1 MKFAHEAFEEL
12 FPDIEIPNIEIK
24 YSGRF
29 SAYNANVKYKHGVL
43 NNELNF
49 ALSKNWRKVDDSIK
63 KGLIQSLMLK
73 IYRRKYNNLPKK
85 TVYTDLYNNF
95 TKNLHMSIEKTK
107 AEPLLVD
114 SFQRVN
120 QIYHKDSVEQP
131 NLEWGEYSKRTLG
144 IYNYQTDTIKISKY
158 FENAPNEFIDIIMH
172 HEILHKRLKFKCN
185 SSKTY
190 HHSTE
195 FKKLEKEFN
204 EYEKTNKEMQ
214 NYIRYK
220 RMPIVRAQNVSVMEN
235 LDKWPNHTN
244 NQINKNH
251 KQFNLKKWLFG

>member
-1 MKFAHEAFEEL
+1 MKFAYEAFEEL
-12 FPDIEIPNIEIK
+12 FPEKEIPNIEIK
-24 YSGRF
+24 YSNRF
-29 SAYNANVKYKHGVL
+29 SSYNANVKYKHNGL

-73 IYRRKYNNLPKK
+73 IYKKKYENLPKK
-85 TVYTDLYNNF
+85 TIYIDLYNNF

-107 AEPLLVD
+107 AEPSLVE

-120 QIYHKDSVEQP
+120 QKYHSDSVEQP

-144 IYNYQTDTIKISKY
+144 TYNYQTDTIKISKY
-158 FENAPNEFIDIIMH
+158 FENADKKFLDIVMH

-190 HHSTE
+190 HHSAE
-195 FKKLEKEFN
+195 FKKLEKEFI
-204 EYEKTNKEMQ
+204 EFEKTNKEMQ
-214 NYIRYK
+214 NFIRYRK
-220 RMPIVRAQNVSVMEN
+220 LPIARTQYVASN
-235 LDKWPNHTN
+235 KN
-244 NQINKNH
+244 NQLKQN
-251 KQFNLKKWLFG
+251 QFNLKRWLFG